1 MSSFQKLEKRILIRI
16 VLRALRHPQLFTYS
30 LLSLL
35 GAGLLTIAAPWLAGY
50 AIDSGLGIVTSNNLS
65 GEETTTID
73 GNLSTLLIALS
84 LIAVVAISRGAF
96 VYAQT
101 YLAERLGQTIAYD
114 LRNDMYERLQ
124 RLSYAYHDKAEIGQ
138 IMSRATQDVEGV
150 RMFVNVG
157 VIRLIFVIVLVS
169 VAYSLMIATN
179 MRVGLVA
186 LIFVPVVGIQAGFV
200 SLKLRPIWLRIQEL
214 QGEMANVLQ
223 ENLSG
228 QRVVKAFSRAQFE
241 QQKFDEKIEQLFYQ
255 SYRTAKFQAFNEPFL
270 QGMWLMSLAVVFWL
284 GVIEIRA
291 GNMTVGELTAF
302 QLYLTL
308 MQVPVRSLGFIIN
321 IYARAHSAGTRVFAI
336 LDLPSPVEEVPD
348 AKDLEI
354 SRGNVR
360 FNDVS
365 FAYNVDQ
372 GVLKRITIDAKP
384 GQTIALLGPTG
395 SGKTSIVNLIPRFYD
410 PNNGQITIDDQDIR
424 DVTLDSLRKSIG
436 IVQQDVFLFIASIKD
451 NIRYGSPDATDD
463 EVVAAAKAACI
474 HDFIMT
480 QPDGYD
486 TWVGE
491 RGSTLSGGQRQRV
504 AIARALLLD
513 PKILILDDSTAA
525 VDMQTEFHIQEAL
538 HTVMQGRTTFVI
550 AQRLR
555 TVMEADQILVMRD
568 GQIVEHGTHQTLLDN
583 MGFYRQIYDLELRD
597 QEESS
602 TTLKNETRIN

>member
-1 MSSFQKLEKRILIRI
+1 MGSFQKLQKSILVRIM
-16 VLRALRHPQLFTYS
+16 LRALKHPRLFFYS

-35 GAGLLTIAAPWLAGY
+35 SAGILTIAAPWLTGY
-50 AIDSGLGIVTSNNLS
+50 AIDSGLGIVTSNNLV
-65 GEETTTID
+65 GEQTTRMD
-73 GNLSTLLIALS
+73 GNASTLTIALV
-84 LIAVVAISRGAF
+84 LIVIVAIARGAF

-101 YLAERLGQTIAYD
+101 YLAEQLGQTIAYD
-114 LRNDMYERLQ
+114 LRNDIYERLQ

-157 VIRLIFVIVLVS
+157 VIRLIFVIVLV
-169 VAYSLMIATN
+169 AMTYSLMITTN
-179 MRVGLVA
+179 LRVGLIA
-186 LIFVPVVGIQAGFV
+186 LIFVPFVGIQAGFV

-214 QGEMANVLQ
+214 QGEMSNVLQ

-241 QQKFDEKIEQLFYQ
+241 QQKFDEKVQQLFNQ

-270 QGMWLMSLAVVFWL
+270 QGMWLLSLAVVFWL

-291 GNMTVGELTAF
+291 GNMTIGELTAF

-336 LDLPSPVEEVPD
+336 LDLPSPVEEIPS
-348 AKDLEI
+348 AKELKI
-354 SRGNVR
+354 SHGNVR
-360 FNDVS
+360 FNNVS
-365 FAYNVDQ
+365 FEYDDDQ
-372 GVLKRITIDAKP
+372 SVLKNVNIDAKP

-410 PNNGQITIDDQDIR
+410 PNGGQITIDDQDIR
-424 DVTLDSLRKSIG
+424 NVTLDSLRKSIG

-451 NIRYGSPDATDD
+451 NIRYGRPDATDE
-463 EVVAAAKAACI
+463 EVIAAAKAACI
-474 HDFIMT
+474 HDFIIT

-513 PKILILDDSTAA
+513 PEILILDDSTAA
-525 VDMQTEFHIQEAL
+525 VDMSTEFRIQEAL
-538 HTVMQGRTTFVI
+538 QTVMKGRTTFVI

-568 GQIVEHGTHQTLLDN
+568 GRIVEQGTHQTLLEG

-597 QEESS
+597 QEESAMA
-602 TTLKNETRIN
+602 LEDETRIK

>member
-1 MSSFQKLEKRILIRI
+1 VSSFQKLEKRILIRI

-463 EVVAAAKAACI
+463 EVVAAAKVACI

>member
-1 MSSFQKLEKRILIRI
+1 VGSFQKLQKSILVRIM
-16 VLRALRHPQLFTYS
+16 LRALKHPRLFFYS

-35 GAGLLTIAAPWLAGY
+35 SAGILTIAAPWLTGY
-50 AIDSGLGIVTSNNLS
+50 AIDSGLGIVTSNNLV
-65 GEETTTID
+65 GEQTTRMD
-73 GNLSTLLIALS
+73 GNASTLTIALV
-84 LIAVVAISRGAF
+84 LIVIVAIARGAF

-101 YLAERLGQTIAYD
+101 YLAEQLGQTIAYD
-114 LRNDMYERLQ
+114 LRNDIYERLQ

-157 VIRLIFVIVLVS
+157 VIRLIFVIVLV
-169 VAYSLMIATN
+169 AMTYSLMITTN
-179 MRVGLVA
+179 LRVGLIA
-186 LIFVPVVGIQAGFV
+186 LIFVPFVGIQAGFV

-214 QGEMANVLQ
+214 QGEMSNVLQ

-241 QQKFDEKIEQLFYQ
+241 QQKFDEKVQQLFNQ

-270 QGMWLMSLAVVFWL
+270 QGMWLLSLAVVFWL

-291 GNMTVGELTAF
+291 GNMTIGELTAF

-336 LDLPSPVEEVPD
+336 LDLPSPVEEIPS
-348 AKDLEI
+348 AKELKI
-354 SRGNVR
+354 SHGNVR
-360 FNDVS
+360 FNNVS
-365 FAYNVDQ
+365 FEYDDDQ
-372 GVLKRITIDAKP
+372 SVLKNVNIDAKP

-410 PNNGQITIDDQDIR
+410 PNGGQITIDDQDIR
-424 DVTLDSLRKSIG
+424 NVTLDSLRKSIG

-451 NIRYGSPDATDD
+451 NIRYGRPDATDE
-463 EVVAAAKAACI
+463 EVIAAAKAACI
-474 HDFIMT
+474 HDFIIT

-513 PKILILDDSTAA
+513 PEILILDDSTAA
-525 VDMQTEFHIQEAL
+525 VDMSTEFRIQEAL
-538 HTVMQGRTTFVI
+538 QTVMKGRTTFVI

-568 GQIVEHGTHQTLLDN
+568 GRIVEQGTHQTLLEG

-597 QEESS
+597 QEESAMA
-602 TTLKNETRIN
+602 LEDETRIK

>member
-101 YLAERLGQTIAYD
+101 YLAERLSQTIAYD

-463 EVVAAAKAACI
+463 EVVAAAKVACI

>member
-1 MSSFQKLEKRILIRI
+1 MSNFQTLQKSILVRIM
-16 VLRALRHPQLFTYS
+16 LRALKHPQLFSYS

-35 GAGLLTIAAPWLAGY
+35 SAGILTIAAPWLTGY
-50 AIDSGLGIVTSNNLS
+50 AIDSGLGIVTSNNLV
-65 GEETTTID
+65 GEQTTRID
-73 GNLSTLLIALS
+73 GNASTLIIALVLIA
-84 LIAVVAISRGAF
+84 IVAIARGAF

-101 YLAERLGQTIAYD
+101 YLAEQLGQTIAYD

-157 VIRLIFVIVLVS
+157 VIRLIFVIVLV
-169 VAYSLMIATN
+169 AMTYSLMITTN
-179 MRVGLVA
+179 LRVGLIA
-186 LIFVPVVGIQAGFV
+186 LIFVPFVGIQAGIV

-214 QGEMANVLQ
+214 QGEMSNVLQ

-241 QQKFDEKIEQLFYQ
+241 QQKFDEKVQQLFNQ

-270 QGMWLMSLAVVFWL
+270 QGMWLLSLAVVFWL

-308 MQVPVRSLGFIIN
+308 MQVPVRSIGFIIN

-336 LDLPSPVEEVPD
+336 LDLPSPVEEIPS
-348 AKDLEI
+348 AKELKI
-354 SRGNVR
+354 SHGNVR
-360 FNDVS
+360 FNNVS
-365 FAYNVDQ
+365 FEYDDDQSVLKNVD
-372 GVLKRITIDAKP
+372 IDAKP

-410 PNNGQITIDDQDIR
+410 PNGGQITIDDQDIR
-424 DVTLDSLRKSIG
+424 NVTVDSLRKSIG

-451 NIRYGSPDATDD
+451 NIRYGRPDATDE

-474 HDFIMT
+474 HDFIIT

-513 PKILILDDSTAA
+513 PEILILDDSTAA
-525 VDMQTEFHIQEAL
+525 VDMSTEFRIQEAL
-538 HTVMQGRTTFVI
+538 QTVMKGRTTFVI

-568 GQIVEHGTHQTLLDN
+568 GRIVEQGTHQTLLEG
-583 MGFYRQIYDLELRD
+583 MGFYREIYDLELRD
-597 QEESS
+597 QEESAMA
-602 TTLKNETRIN
+602 LEDETRIR